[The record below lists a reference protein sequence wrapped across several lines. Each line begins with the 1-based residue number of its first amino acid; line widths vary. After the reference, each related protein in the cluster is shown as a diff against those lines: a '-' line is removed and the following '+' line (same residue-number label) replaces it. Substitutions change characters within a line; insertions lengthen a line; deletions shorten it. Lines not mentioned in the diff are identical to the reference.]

1 MIKVYTHHKP
11 NFVIM
16 RINSRKDE
24 LVGKLRITN
33 SQWEIE
39 EEYFDE
45 VMGIL
50 DELGL
55 KFTEQK

>member
-1 MIKVYTHHKP
+1 MIKVYTYHTP
-11 NFVIM
+11 IFVII